1 MTEAMDMGS
10 ELLDPGAE
18 GTLLAAV
25 MDQPHLMKLF
35 ADLPPDLF
43 GTPINR
49 SIRDTIVGLYEDE
62 QPFDH
67 SSVVRRLERHTSSRA
82 QAQGAQSRVFGMM
95 GKGQNIHASPHID
108 RLVALMRARATNNAA
123 QRLAFRVTESVRMDE
138 PGVLDEGLIEAI
150 AHLQDLES
158 DAGLPGDQE
167 PPLSLDALLAE
178 LDTFDWLIP
187 GLLERMDRLILTG
200 YEGTGKSYLLAQI
213 ALTICA
219 GLHPFLGRA
228 VAGHRRVLV
237 VDSEN
242 SKRQTRR
249 RYRKIKKM
257 VEDMCRKEDQEI
269 PDWSQLFRF
278 VIRPEGIE
286 LNDPLQMRRIE
297 GAIIAQQPDLVIIG
311 PLYRL
316 HKLNTQD
323 EDAAKELV
331 RLLDYLR
338 VKHNFTL
345 LSEAHVNHGGGYGK
359 DRGLRPTGSS
369 VFMRWPEFGLGLKP
383 ASGTEDQEHP
393 NKVDLVAWRGG
404 REERFWPAT
413 LHHNFRD
420 LPWMADDAYELRL
433 QSNGFLD

>member
-1 MTEAMDMGS
+1 MTELMD
-10 ELLDPGAE
+10 PAAE

-25 MDQPHLMKLF
+25 LDQPHLIKLF
-35 ADLPPDLF
+35 VDLSPDLF
-43 GTPINR
+43 ATPINR
-49 SIRDTIVGLYEDE
+49 AIRDTIVGLAEDE
-62 QPFDH
+62 QSFDH
-67 SSVVRRLERHTSSRA
+67 SSVARRIERHTVSRS
-82 QAQGAQSRVFGMM
+82 QASDAQSRVFGMM
-95 GKGQNIHASPHID
+95 GRGQQIHASASID
-108 RLVALMRARATNNAA
+108 RLAALMRARSLSDVAS
-123 QRLAFRVTESVRMDE
+123 RLAFRVEESVRLDE
-138 PGVLDEGLIEAI
+138 PGVLDEGVIEGI
-150 AHLQDLES
+150 ARLQDLETDS
-158 DAGLPGDQE
+158 GLPGDHA
-167 PPLSLDALLAE
+167 PPMSLDELLAE
-178 LDTFDWLIP
+178 PDSFDWLIP

-213 ALTICA
+213 ALTVCA

-249 RYRKIKKM
+249 RYRKAKGMI
-257 VEDMCRKEDQEI
+257 EELCRREQQDI
-269 PDWSQLFRF
+269 PDWSKMFRF

-323 EDAAKELV
+323 EDAAKELT

-345 LSEAHVNHGGGYGK
+345 LSEAHVNHGGGAGK

-383 ASGTEDQEHP
+383 AQGTEDEEHP
-393 NKVDLVAWRGG
+393 SKVNLVAWRGG

-413 LHHNFRD
+413 LEHGNT
-420 LPWMADDAYELRL
+420 LPWIADAAYERTL
-433 QSNGFLD
+433 QTNGFLD